1 MTAARL
7 DRLYQLMTSAGLDA
21 LAVNPGPTLFY
32 LTGLSFHLMERPT
45 VLLLAPPAAPV
56 LIMPEL
62 EKPKIASA
70 RIPLSPIS
78 FGDNMLE
85 WDGVFKK
92 AANSLELDGKR
103 IGVEPTRLRFLE
115 LSYLQTAAP
124 KAVFVSGE
132 EALGQVRMQKDDEE
146 IAAMRQ
152 AAIIAQKALE
162 ATLPLVKAGVT
173 ERELAAELLINLYR
187 AGSDSEL
194 PFAPIVASGPNSAN
208 PHAVPSD
215 RTVETGDL
223 LLFDWGASYQGYASD
238 ITRTF
243 AVGTVSDEFSK
254 IYELVK
260 QANAAGQQ
268 AGKPG
273 LRAGDIDHAAR
284 GVIQR
289 GDYGPFFTH
298 RTGHGLGMEGHEGP
312 YIYAENDLQLQ
323 EGMVYT
329 VEPGIYLPGKG
340 GVRIEDDMVVTADGS
355 SSLTDFPRYLTIL

>member
-7 DRLYQLMTSAGLDA
+7 NRLYQLMTAASLDA
-21 LAVNPGPTLFY
+21 VAVNPGPTLFY

-45 VLLLAPPAAPV
+45 VLLLVPPAVPV

-70 RIPLSPIS
+70 RIPVNPIT
-78 FGDNMLE
+78 FGDNMQE
-85 WDGVFKK
+85 WGGVFKK
-92 AANSLELDGKR
+92 AAADLNLDGKR

-124 KAVFVSGE
+124 QAVFVSGE
-132 EALGQVRMQKDDEE
+132 AALGQVRMQKDAEE
-146 IAAMRQ
+146 IGAMRQ
-152 AAIIAQKALE
+152 AAGIAQNALK
-162 ATLPLVKAGVT
+162 ATLPLVKPGVT
-173 ERELAAELLINLYR
+173 ERELAAELLINLFR

-215 RTVETGDL
+215 RKIQAGDL

-243 AVGTVSDEFSK
+243 AVGQASDEFST
-254 IYELVK
+254 IYDLVK
-260 QANAAGQQ
+260 QANLAGRLT
-268 AGKPG
+268 GKPG

-312 YIYAENDLQLQ
+312 YIFAENDLPLK

-329 VEPGIYLPGKG
+329 VEPGIYLPGRG
-340 GVRIEDDMVVTADGS
+340 GVRIEDDMVVTAEGS
-355 SSLTDFPRYLTIL
+355 DSLTDYPRELTIL